1 MRSMTQWLESPGSCL
16 FPVVGEMG
24 EGYPLFQPRLLQRE
38 GKTRQGV
45 LFLES
50 ECGFGDLEERVPE
63 RNYLEASHS
72 LLLRRSLSFRRPR
85 LLQNENNLK
94 KSSLGI
100 AAKSA
105 HNAAPSRFARGHHF
119 LFPHFGSPPSII

>member
-1 MRSMTQWLESPGSCL
+1 MTQWLESPGSCL

-45 LFLES
+45 LSLES

-94 KSSLGI
+94 KIILGYSSEEC
-100 AAKSA
+100 
-105 HNAAPSRFARGHHF
+105 P
-119 LFPHFGSPPSII
+119 